1 MDGVYLM
8 RKNHFFIS
16 YGVTIVLY
24 LSIAMMILGF
34 DRPRVIS
41 EKDTK
46 EQVMTFSLASFE
58 SESIPVPVVKEK
70 KEEIVEPK
78 KQEIVLPPKVIK
90 PIKPLLVKEEN
101 KKTVPLSVPVVSK
114 KEKVVKEKV
123 KPKKKPKKKI
133 KKTLKPKKPVKKT
146 KKKKTKKKKQKK
158 YKKRTSSKQS
168 ASRASQRDSGK
179 KNKLLST
186 LRRKINSNK
195 SYPRMAERRGI
206 EGKVKVS
213 FRLLKSGNISNLRL
227 TGSKIF
233 YSSAKR
239 AVQISVPLNTAGY
252 KRVLPIN
259 VKITLYY
266 KRR

>member
-1 MDGVYLM
+1 
-8 RKNHFFIS
+8 
-16 YGVTIVLY
+16 
-24 LSIAMMILGF
+24 MILGF

-133 KKTLKPKKPVKKT
+133 KKS
-146 KKKKTKKKKQKK
+146 KK